1 MYTKEIKG
9 TFLALF
15 FVTTALSMFGW
26 LSPRSADPVP
36 VPASEK
42 YDPAFAYLTSVDHA
56 TRWLDSTAAV
66 RGIKPSSRA
75 YVDLA
80 DSLIRLRFVHGYS
93 YYGPSDDYVS
103 YLLGRLVWSDL
114 SAIVQPDDILKFN
127 RAACSQQAIVFMA
140 ILRQKG
146 YRTRKIGLKGHF
158 CTGVFYDGN
167 WHFYDPNKE
176 PKFSQNRPVPST
188 PELLANKALL
198 YSAYDGILSKAQLD
212 ELFSRVEL
220 LESDELPGH
229 RVRVLHEITSFLSRF
244 GWALMGLGYL
254 VSFAAERSL
263 RVKYVRHHRVP
274 VIQ

>member
-1 MYTKEIKG
+1 
-9 TFLALF
+9 
-15 FVTTALSMFGW
+15 MF
-26 LSPRSADPVP
+26 

-42 YDPAFAYLTSVDHA
+42 YDPVLAYLTSVDHA

-66 RGIKPSSRA
+66 RGIRPFSRA
-75 YVDLA
+75 YVDLT
-80 DSLIRLRFVHGYS
+80 DSLIRVRFVHGYS
-93 YYGPSDDYVS
+93 YYGLSDDYVS

-114 SAIVQPDDILKFN
+114 SAIVQPDDILKSN
-127 RAACSQQAIVFMA
+127 HAACSQQAIVFMA

-158 CTGVFYDGN
+158 CTGVFYEGN

-176 PKFSQNRPVPST
+176 PKFSKNQPVPST

-198 YSAYDGILSKAQLD
+198 YNAYDGIMSKAQLD
-212 ELFSRVEL
+212 ELFSQVEL
-220 LESDELPGH
+220 LESDVLPGH
-229 RVRVLHEITSFLSRF
+229 RMRVLHKITSFLSRF

-254 VSFAAERSL
+254 VSFAVERSL

>member
-1 MYTKEIKG
+1 MYIKEIKG

-26 LSPRSADPVP
+26 LSPRSVDAVP

-42 YDPAFAYLTSVDHA
+42 YDPALSCLTSVDNA

-80 DSLIRLRFVHGYS
+80 DSLVRLRFVHGYS
-93 YYGPSDDYVS
+93 YYRPSDDYVS
-103 YLLGRLVWSDL
+103 YLLGQLVWSDL
-114 SAIVQPDDILKFN
+114 SAIVQPDDILKFS

-176 PKFSQNRPVPST
+176 PQFSQNRPIPST

-198 YSAYDGILSKAQLD
+198 YSAYDGIMSKAQLD

-220 LESDELPGH
+220 LESDVLPGH
-229 RVRVLHEITSFLSRF
+229 RVRVLHKITSFLSRF

-254 VSFAAERSL
+254 VSFAVERSL